1 MILSNPK
8 VSIVIRTLNESK
20 YLRQLL
26 VSIQNQTYKNTEIIL
41 VDSGS
46 TDGTIEIAKKKDIKI
61 PSL

>member
-20 YLRQLL
+20 YLGQLL

-46 TDGTIEIAKKKDIKI
+46 TDGTIEIAEKMN
-61 PSL
+61 L